1 MSVGTELEKLKKLQE
16 EGVLTEAEFQAAKS
30 KLLNTLGPENTVG
43 SGVNQLGTAAKS
55 WVNLQWITSAIG
67 LVAAILVL
75 FFFIIPLWQDMRKSE
90 KEFDEHFKATQ
101 KQIEQAHEDMST
113 RRKKFDED
121 FEKQSKEMEAFRKK
135 NFPN

>member
-55 WVNLQWITSAIG
+55 WVNLQWITSAVG
-67 LVAAILVL
+67 LVAAIVVL

>member
-30 KLLNTLGPENTVG
+30 KLLNTLGPENTLG
-43 SGVNQLGTAAKS
+43 SGANQLGSAAKS
-55 WVNLQWITSAIG
+55 WVNLQWVTSAVG
-67 LVAAILVL
+67 FVAALLVL
-75 FFFIIPLWQDMRKSE
+75 VFFIIPTWQDMRKSE

-113 RRKKFDED
+113 SRKKFDED
-121 FEKQSKEMEAFRKK
+121 FEKKSREMDEFRKK
-135 NFPN
+135 NFGN